1 MGGVEQF
8 ACRDWPAMGAKREKR
23 FMMKATW
30 FSYIS
35 ATILVVALVSH
46 VGSSWAGAQGTA
58 TLVTVID
65 SATENPSHWA
75 LDSSGRLFYRDG
87 SGWHFLAQCPA
98 GRAVDLRVAPY
109 HGNNY
114 IVGMEN
120 GDVYTF
126 PTQFPPAAKIEFTYL
141 GNVFAGTVQAQSRPW
156 GAVKREYRK

>member
-1 MGGVEQF
+1 
-8 ACRDWPAMGAKREKR
+8 
-23 FMMKATW
+23 MKAKP
-30 FSYIS
+30 FFYMS
-35 ATILVVALVSH
+35 ATILVLALASY
-46 VGSSWAGAQGTA
+46 VGSSRAGSQGTA

-65 SATENPSHWA
+65 SVTEQPSHWA

-87 SGWHFLAQCPA
+87 SGWHFLAQSPA

-114 IVGMEN
+114 IIGMEN

-126 PTQFPPAAKIEFTYL
+126 PVQFPPAGTIEFTYL
-141 GNVFAGTVQAQSRPW
+141 GNVFAGTVEAQSRPW